1 MLKDRLI
8 TYLKEKTANC
18 DLANITN
25 DFTAEEMAKKFNVK
39 RNTVSHYM
47 NDAVREKIL
56 FKINTRPVIF
66 FHRLTFQEKFFPI
79 SKDVYESIT
88 ELMKEKNEENYTA
101 TLQRVSND
109 KTRNETICQDAFS
122 DIIGVRGSLKK
133 TIEQIKTSVF
143 YPDNGL
149 PILLYGPTGVGKSW
163 LAKKIYQFA
172 VENGVIKK
180 DAPFV
185 SFNCAQYANNPELLS
200 SNLFGYAKGAFTGAY
215 ATTRG
220 MLESADEGILFLD
233 EVHRLNQEGQEKLFT
248 FLDQGVF
255 RRMGE
260 TEGWHSA
267 KVRLIM
273 ATTEDLSAN
282 FLETFLRRIP
292 IIVNIPSLDERGI
305 DEKLQF
311 IYSFLIEE
319 SRILG
324 KDILVSGKVVDALV
338 SHTYK
343 GNIGSL
349 RNIIKYMCALNYARN
364 KGKSGSAHGK
374 EIYINLYNLPVELLS
389 EASQNSESKI
399 KKNHVIRITPA
410 TELNQICCDKKD
422 ERQMIKSMFTH
433 CYEFYID
440 LKEGRKNRDQ
450 FECDVFNE
458 INALFDYLVFKR
470 LSDNEGAMMKF
481 ITGSIHDVFRYVEY
495 NYNMSFNGNSIYAFS
510 TYLFFR
516 HNEYDDLED
525 PECKICAELY
535 EYALKNY
542 KFENKIAKRM
552 LLMIENKMDIRL
564 KREDEILFTLYL
576 KSQHIE
582 TNLNRIKAII
592 LAHGYATASS
602 IANVAN
608 RLLNENIF
616 EAFDMPIDSQVEDI
630 VEHVRQYVKYN
641 DIQNGLIMLVD
652 MGSLNNIYLSLKQ
665 YLNGPVAIINN
676 VTTQLALSVG
686 SQLKQ
691 GSHLEDMIEELKIYN
706 QTEYKIIYPD
716 HDRQKAFL
724 TCCFTGLGT
733 AEQLKN
739 LLENS
744 IPSELSLKIAAYDF
758 DRLKTRGLDDPIFQ
772 LYDVLCIIGTA
783 DPKINKIEFINIEDL
798 MSGQAESKFTQ
809 ILKPIATEKQINDI
823 NENLIRNFSI
833 ERLIDSL
840 TILDTNKILSHIEQC
855 LNRYESLSGEHLSNR
870 KKAGIYFHVSCLVE
884 RLVRQSPIETYPN
897 LENLQKSQSQSI
909 KWIQEAFSRIEE
921 IYSVKIPPA
930 EIGYIYD
937 ILVAED

>member
-8 TYLKEKTANC
+8 IYLEEQTKSC
-18 DLANITN
+18 DLTNITDMAN
-25 DFTAEEMAKKFNVK
+25 DFTAEKMAKRFNVK
-39 RNTVSHYM
+39 RNTVSYHL
-47 NDAVREKIL
+47 NNAVREKIL

-66 FHRLTFQEKFFPI
+66 FHRIAFQEKFFSIPLDV
-79 SKDVYESIT
+79 DVYESIT
-88 ELMKEKNEENYTA
+88 ELMREKSSGNTNIAHKKLLPKEAPEKVTHKN
-101 TLQRVSND
+101 
-109 KTRNETICQDAFS
+109 AFS
-122 DIIGVRGSLKK
+122 DIIGAKGSLKK

-163 LAKKIYQFA
+163 IAKKIYQFA
-172 VENGVIKK
+172 TENGVIKK

-215 ATTRG
+215 TTTRG

-260 TEGWHSA
+260 TEGWHTA

-311 IYSFLIEE
+311 VYSFLIEE

-324 KDILVSGKVVDALV
+324 KDLLVSTKVVDTLI

-349 RNIIKYMCALNYARN
+349 QNIIKYMCASNYA
-364 KGKSGSAHGK
+364 KDK
-374 EIYINLYNLPVELLS
+374 ENEEIHINLYNLPEELLIEVS
-389 EASQNSESKI
+389 HNLESKI
-399 KKNHVIRITPA
+399 KKNNVIRITPN
-410 TELNQICCDKKD
+410 TSLNQIYSDKKD
-422 ERQMIKSMFTH
+422 ERQMIKSMFAH
-433 CYEFYID
+433 CYEFYTD
-440 LKEGRKNRDQ
+440 LKEGRKSQEQ
-450 FECDVFNE
+450 FENDVFNE

-470 LSDNEGAMMKF
+470 LSDNEGTMMKF
-481 ITGSIHDVFRYVEY
+481 ITGSMHDVFRYVEY
-495 NYNMSFNGNSIYAFS
+495 NYNMNFNGNSIYAIS

-516 HNEYDDLED
+516 HNEYDDSKEAD
-525 PECKICAELY
+525 CKICAELY
-535 EYALKNY
+535 EYILQNY
-542 KFENKIAKRM
+542 KFENKIAKHM
-552 LLMIENKMDIRL
+552 LLMIESKMDIRPNI
-564 KREDEILFTLYL
+564 EDEILFTLYL
-576 KSQHIE
+576 KSQHIK
-582 TNLNRIKAII
+582 TDLNHIKAII

-616 EAFDMPIDSQVEDI
+616 EAFDMPIDSRVEDI
-630 VEHVRQYVKYN
+630 VEHVRQYVEYN
-641 DIQNGLIMLVD
+641 DIHNGLVMLVD

-665 YLNGPVAIINN
+665 YLSGPVAIINN
-676 VTTQLALSVG
+676 VSTQLALSVG
-686 SQLKQ
+686 SQLKK
-691 GSHLEDMIEELKIYN
+691 GLPIEDMIEEIKMYN
-706 QTEYKIIYPD
+706 QTEYKVIYPER
-716 HDRQKAFL
+716 DRQKAFL

-739 LLENS
+739 LLEKS
-744 IPSELSLKIAAYDF
+744 IPSELNLKIAAYDF
-758 DRLKTRGLDDPIFQ
+758 QRLKSRGIDDPIFQ

-783 DPKINKIEFINIEDL
+783 DPKINRVEFINIEDL
-798 MSGQAESKFTQ
+798 MSGEAESRFIQ
-809 ILKPIATEKQINDI
+809 ILKPIATDKQINNI

-840 TILDTNKILSHIEQC
+840 TILDTNKILSHIGQC
-855 LNRYESLSGEHLSNR
+855 LGRYESLSGKHLSNR

-884 RLVRQSPIETYPN
+884 RLVRQSPIEIYPD

-909 KWIQEAFSRIEE
+909 KWIQEAFSTIEE
-921 IYSVKIPPA
+921 VYSVKIPPA